1 MSLIPAHRRRATED
15 RMNGEKARVGIVGVG
30 RMGLAMVRHLI
41 KQGYQVTACDIDD
54 KQLAKASDIGAA
66 NAKTPAEVAHAAD
79 FVIVAVGYDEELRQ
93 VVLEVDGLLANL
105 APGSVIAISS
115 TAKPD
120 TVKALDQQA
129 RAHGVAILD
138 APICRG
144 RFAAD
149 EGTLLALVG
158 GAPEV
163 VERGRAI
170 YSCFCSDYAHLG
182 EVGHGQVGK
191 TMNNLLLWINAV
203 GLIEA
208 GRLAETTGI
217 DLVKLRAA
225 LLISSGASNA
235 LKEWDMVSFTWAL
248 KDMQIAADLADKAG
262 LSLPITGAIKELV
275 KEARRIKTAGATPK
289 WTGHGNQ

>member
-1 MSLIPAHRRRATED
+1 
-15 RMNGEKARVGIVGVG
+15 MNGEKARVGIVGVG
-30 RMGLAMVRHLI
+30 RMGLAMLKHLV
-41 KQGYQVTACDIDD
+41 KQGYRVTACDIDD
-54 KQLAKASDIGAA
+54 KQLAKARDAGAA
-66 NAKTPAEVAHAAD
+66 AVTTPAKVARAAD
-79 FVIVAVGYDEELRQ
+79 FIIVAVGYDEEVRQ

-105 APGSVIAISS
+105 APGSIIAVSS

-120 TVKALDQQA
+120 TVKALDEQA
-129 RAHGVAILD
+129 KAHGVAILD

-149 EGTLLALVG
+149 DGTLLALVG
-158 GAPEV
+158 SKPDV

-170 YSCFCSDYAHLG
+170 YRCFCSDYAHLG

-225 LLISSGASNA
+225 LLISSGASDA

-248 KDMQIAADLADKAG
+248 KDMQIVADLADKAG

-275 KEARRIKTAGATPK
+275 KEARRIKTAGAAPK
-289 WTGHGNQ
+289 WTGQGSALSGQ